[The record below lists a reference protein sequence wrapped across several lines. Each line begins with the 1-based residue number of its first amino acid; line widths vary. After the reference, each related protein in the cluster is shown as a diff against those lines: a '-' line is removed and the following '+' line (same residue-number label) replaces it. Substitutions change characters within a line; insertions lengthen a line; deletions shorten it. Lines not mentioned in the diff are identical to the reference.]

1 MAKSRQVNTKFWSDP
16 FVMDLNS
23 EEKLLF
29 LYILTNDQ
37 VSICGIY
44 EIDVRLI
51 VFQVGIEKEKVISIL
66 DKFYKANKIALFSG
80 WIAIKNFQRYQNTRN
95 SSIQEA
101 IKNGMEV
108 APAQLI
114 EWVNNNTIITQK
126 ENPADERGT
135 SGIPVV
141 DERGTSPCTLL
152 NLTLLNSTLLDGEN
166 EPDKKEEKI
175 EHVED
180 TQIAQEPKKPTGI
193 SFASFEEA
201 IEKKDDMYTHML
213 DRFRERN
220 KFDKFIIEREIQKFY
235 DYWTEKRPNAKK
247 NRQEKED
254 CFDVSKRLNTWFDR
268 VTLSEK
274 DMIEIEKAKII
285 RKLEQSKKL
294 LDDQQQYE

>member
-1 MAKSRQVNTKFWSDP
+1 MAKNRYISTKFWDDAY
-16 FVMDLNS
+16 VETLTI
-23 EEKLLF
+23 EESLFF
-29 LYILTNDQ
+29 LYCLTNE
-37 VSICGIY
+37 SLELCGIY
-44 EIDVRLI
+44 EFSLNIASVRTKILP
-51 VFQVGIEKEKVISIL
+51 EKIKQIL
-66 DKFYKANKIALFSG
+66 QKFENNGKMKYLNG
-80 WIAIKNFQRYQNTRN
+80 WLAIKNFIKYQNTEN
-95 SSIQEA
+95 SPISNG
-101 IKNGMEV
+101 IKRSMGM
-108 APAQLI
+108 APKELI
-114 EWVNNNTIITQK
+114 EWVESISITTQNK
-126 ENPADERGT
+126 NAEQDSYR
-135 SGIPVV
+135 
-141 DERGTSPCTLL
+141 SPEETYRTPPTLL
-152 NLTLLNSTLLDGEN
+152 NLTLPNLTLLNSKERGE
-166 EPDKKEEKI
+166 EEVKI
-175 EHVED
+175 EEIKN
-180 TQIAQEPKKPTGI
+180 TQEPKKPTGI